1 MFYGLAYLSFFMI
14 SFSWI
19 PIVIDVF
26 SDRLLPFSKLPEYQC
41 CIRFRQYRIDFN
53 FEKKKCKNESD
64 LASYRSFPIV
74 FIPTSLLLNY
84 DGKSNIRII

>member
-1 MFYGLAYLSFFMI
+1 LSYMDLIMFYGLAYLSFFMI

-53 FEKKKCKNESD
+53 FEKKNVKMKVIWPPID
-64 LASYRSFPIV
+64 RFRSFS
-74 FIPTSLLLNY
+74 SLLVCY
-84 DGKSNIRII
+84 